1 MEITVLCQVP
11 WWHPTACHEV
21 DAETAQLGLTARTT
35 SLVDGASFFLG
46 QLGNAS
52 SSCLSFKKAR
62 VFFNFH
68 GPSCDKSLLCC
79 DVSASTPQLLK
90 LDQDSEGRCMCEN
103 DRDFGNNDVSKCS
116 MIKH

>member
-21 DAETAQLGLTARTT
+21 DADALTT

-68 GPSCDKSLLCC
+68 GPSCNKS
-79 DVSASTPQLLK
+79 
-90 LDQDSEGRCMCEN
+90 
-103 DRDFGNNDVSKCS
+103 
-116 MIKH
+116 